1 MNKAKFEAAGTAK
14 TQNKRA
20 QIQNENAVF
29 KKLWCG
35 SKRNTEAI
43 F

>member
-1 MNKAKFEAAGTAK
+1 MDKAKFEAAGTAK

-29 KKLWCG
+29 KN
-35 SKRNTEAI
+35 S
-43 F
+43 